1 MELCTGVL
9 CMCVGGEGE
18 ILKVY
23 MYGCVE
29 GGKVEDVCLW
39 GGDGVGTHSQS
50 ISSMA
55 CTISGIMPSSAH
67 TQ

>member
-9 CMCVGGEGE
+9 CMCVCVGGGE

-29 GGKVEDVCLW
+29 GGKVEDVCL
-39 GGDGVGTHSQS
+39 
-50 ISSMA
+50 
-55 CTISGIMPSSAH
+55 
-67 TQ
+67 